1 MGDGRLRGVRWL
13 FRSRSEIAV
22 DIDEEIAFHLEMRTG
37 ALMREGLTRP
47 AAEAAARREFGDVG
61 DLRRDL
67 RRRDQRV
74 QRRLRVAVWW
84 DELRQDVR
92 ISTRSLLRTPG
103 FTVAALGTLAVGIG
117 AAVATFTVVNAVVL
131 RPLPYEEPDRLVRL
145 SPGQNF
151 NIMMAERLEAGARTL
166 SAVTGIGQ
174 WGLVLTGAGDAV
186 QLGAQVVEP
195 EFFAV
200 FTVRPAHGR
209 AFREDER
216 EAATSDVV
224 VLSDALWRA
233 RFGGDPSVI
242 GRRIDLDGYGHRSRE
257 VIGVMPPDFAPPLEN
272 PAHPVDLWIPLTYT
286 GGRTVATDSSWY
298 VNNIVGR
305 MHAGVQVSD
314 AARDV
319 RATMERI
326 REETSRV
333 AEDAVRQS
341 GAAGL
346 LDSLVSDT
354 RRMLWTVLGAVG
366 LVVLLASANLANLL
380 LARGERRREELA
392 ARAALGG
399 TRTRIV
405 RELVTE
411 SGLLAG
417 AGAVLGVLLAR
428 TVLQLLRVTE
438 SSGLPRTA
446 DLSPDARVLLFA
458 IGVTCGS
465 LLLFGLLPALRA
477 TAGDLRPALGPG
489 SRVRGQSRAGRRV
502 GSLLIG
508 AEVALAM
515 VLVTGAGLLIAS
527 FRSLRSVDPGMDT
540 RDVLAVTVAPSPT
553 EYSDVRAVQFHDE
566 LIARLSQLPDV
577 ATVGAIHLLPFSGG
591 NWSFPYLADGHA
603 PPVNEPLPSA
613 SFRVVTASY
622 FDALDIRLIAGR
634 AFDTRDVADGAPVGI
649 INRSLANELWPDQDA
664 VGRVIRLFGDSPFTV
679 VGVVDDV
686 RQHGLDTEPRPEI
699 YRPLTQFRLA
709 TMTLM
714 LETER
719 DPEALATL
727 VRSVVR
733 SIDDDVPVVEARP
746 LEEALNQSLAQ
757 RRFFLGVLTTFG
769 CVALLLGAVGIYGV
783 MTYTASSRVHEFG
796 VRMAL
801 GASDRDV
808 LRSAVAAG
816 FLPVG
821 AGLAAGTA
829 AAFATSRLLD
839 GLLYGVGPHDP
850 AILGTAALVLGGV
863 AAAASW
869 IPARR
874 FSRVEPMTALRAD

>member
-1 MGDGRLRGVRWL
+1 MGVGMRGVGWL
-13 FRSRSEIAV
+13 FRSRHEIAG
-22 DIDEEIAFHLEMRTG
+22 DIDEEIAFHLEMRAS
-37 ALMREGLTRP
+37 ALMREGLSRP
-47 AAEAAARREFGDVG
+47 EAEAAARREFGDVVG
-61 DLRRDL
+61 LRRDL
-67 RRRDQRV
+67 RRRDERV

-84 DELRQDVR
+84 EELRQDVR
-92 ISTRSLLRTPG
+92 ISARSLLRTPG
-103 FTVAALGTLAVGIG
+103 FTAAAVCTVAVGIG

-131 RPLPYEEPDRLVRL
+131 RPLPYGEPEQLVRL

-151 NIMMAERLEAGARTL
+151 NIMMAERLEAGAPTL
-166 SAVTGIGQ
+166 AAVTGIGQ

-195 EFFAV
+195 EFFDV
-200 FTVRPAHGR
+200 FAVRPALGR

-224 VLSDALWRA
+224 LLSDALWRT

-242 GRRIDLDGYGHRSRE
+242 GRRIDLDGYRHRSRE
-257 VIGVMPPDFAPPLEN
+257 VIGVMPPDFTPPLAN

-298 VNNIVGR
+298 VNNIVAR
-305 MHAGVQVSD
+305 MRERVQISD
-314 AARDV
+314 VARDV

-326 REETSRV
+326 RAEASQIS
-333 AEDAVRQS
+333 EDAVRQS

-346 LDSLVSDT
+346 LDSVVGDT
-354 RRMLWTVLGAVG
+354 RRTLWTLLGAVG
-366 LVVLLASANLANLL
+366 LVLLLASANLANLL

-411 SGLLAG
+411 SALLAG
-417 AGAVLGVLLAR
+417 TGAALGVLLAR
-428 TVLQLLRVTE
+428 AVLQLLRVAET
-438 SSGLPRTA
+438 SGLPRTA
-446 DLSPDARVLLFA
+446 DLSPDVRVLLFA

-477 TAGDLRPALGPG
+477 TAGDLRPALGPAG
-489 SRVRGQSRAGRRV
+489 RVRGQSRAGRRF

-540 RDVLAVTVAPSPT
+540 SDVLAVTIAPSPT
-553 EYSDVRAVQFHDE
+553 EYSEARAVQFHDE
-566 LIARLSQLPDV
+566 LIERLSQLPDV
-577 ATVGAIHLLPFSGG
+577 STVGAIHLLPFSGG
-591 NWSFPYLADGHA
+591 NWSFPYLADGHE
-603 PPVNEPLPSA
+603 PPANAPLPSA
-613 SFRVVTASY
+613 SFRVVTPSW
-622 FDALDIRLIAGR
+622 FDALDIRLVAGR
-634 AFDTRDVADGAPVGI
+634 FFDTRDVGDGAPVGI
-649 INRSLANELWPDQDA
+649 INRSLAEELWPDQEA
-664 VGRVIRLFGDSPFTV
+664 VGRQILLFGSEPFMV
-679 VGVVDDV
+679 VGVVDDI
-686 RQHGLDTEPRPEI
+686 RQQGLDAAPRPEI

-719 DPEALATL
+719 DPGALAAL

-733 SIDDDVPVVEARP
+733 SIDEDVPVVEARP
-746 LEEALNQSLAQ
+746 LEEVLNQSLAQ
-757 RRFFLGVLTTFG
+757 RRFFLGVLTVFG
-769 CVALLLGAVGIYGV
+769 CVALLLGAIGIYGV
-783 MTYTASSRVHEFG
+783 MTYTASSRVQEFG

-801 GASDRDV
+801 GATDGDV
-808 LRSAVAAG
+808 LRSAVVAG
-816 FLPVG
+816 LVPVIAGLG
-821 AGLAAGTA
+821 AGTLAAV
-829 AAFATSRLLD
+829 ATSRLLE
-839 GLLYGVGPHDP
+839 GLLFAIEPHDP
-850 AILGTAALVLGGV
+850 AILGGAALVLGTV
-863 AAAASW
+863 AVVASW
-869 IPARR
+869 MPARR
-874 FSRVEPMTALRAD
+874 FSRVEPMTALRAK